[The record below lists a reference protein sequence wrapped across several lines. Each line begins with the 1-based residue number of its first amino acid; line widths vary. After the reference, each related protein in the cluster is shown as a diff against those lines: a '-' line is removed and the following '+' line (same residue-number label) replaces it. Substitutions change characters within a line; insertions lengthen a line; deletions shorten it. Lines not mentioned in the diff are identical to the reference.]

1 MKTNVEIETPEQ
13 VAPQKAKTSGNPYEV
28 FRDAITATVLA
39 TIMRVRDVS
48 VSYNWSIG
56 RVITACAEAC
66 KIPTINTPED
76 FKRIVKF
83 EVEKLRSAV
92 ATNDSW
98 ELTRSREDFVM
109 NDGLMKGR
117 LTNVHLKLIPLESQL
132 VEARRLYS
140 RLGNKLSDE
149 TLSAEK
155 RTGIRKRMQKVQAVI
170 DHTSAEIER
179 QKALQAEA
187 AVIPMGTEGTIS

>member
-1 MKTNVEIETPEQ
+1 MKTNVETPEQ
-13 VAPQKAKTSGNPYEV
+13 AAPQKASGNPYEV

-187 AVIPMGTEGTIS
+187 AAVPTGTEGTIS

>member
-1 MKTNVEIETPEQ
+1 MKTNVETPEQ
-13 VAPQKAKTSGNPYEV
+13 AAPQKASGNPYEV

-39 TIMRVRDVS
+39 TIMQVRDVS

-187 AVIPMGTEGTIS
+187 AAVPTGTEGTIS